1 MMSETI
7 LLERIAEQLDAHP
20 DEHAAW
26 LRGVIALFEADPDAG
41 WQRLN
46 SKRMW
51 GGAGSVANAAMD
63 NNPGM
68 DATQWEMHVRELRS
82 LLIELAEQQKSRGEA
97 YPDID
102 FWLSAFSTW
111 NQT

>member
-1 MMSETI
+1 MTDTI

-20 DEHAAW
+20 EDHADW
-26 LRGVIALFEADPDAG
+26 LREVIALFESDPDAG
-41 WQRLN
+41 WRRLN
-46 SKRMW
+46 SKRRW

-63 NNPGM
+63 DNPGM
-68 DATQWEMHVRELRS
+68 DATLWEEHVRELRS
-82 LLIELAEQQKSRGEA
+82 LLIDLAVQQKARGDA

-102 FWLSAFSTW
+102 FWLSAFTSW

>member
-1 MMSETI
+1 MSETI

-20 DEHAAW
+20 DDHASW
-26 LRGVIALFEADPDAG
+26 LRDVTALFEADPEEG
-41 WQRLN
+41 WRRLN

-63 NNPGM
+63 DNPGM
-68 DATQWEMHVRELRS
+68 DATLWDLHVRELRS
-82 LLIELAEQQKSRGEA
+82 LLIELAEQLKARGQT

-102 FWLSAFSTW
+102 FWLSAFTSW
-111 NQT
+111 NQSL